1 MVATTVWIDSWTGWG
16 RFIVLAA
23 VHTEPYFFFS
33 FCYCQRLALGAFG
46 METNKQASER
56 VSDENVVTS
65 T

>member
-33 FCYCQRLALGAFG
+33 FCYCQRLALGFWHG
-46 METNKQASER
+46 NKQASER
-56 VSDENVVTS
+56 ASER
-65 T
+65 